1 MLLTLAFSW
10 AETDD
15 SAPLALDGA
24 DFSVVMASKV
34 GEQAGRP
41 VIEAFRQGQGVFALQ
56 QNLDVQGRPVVRL
69 DMQGVRANMRLLL
82 MWRTAADPAQEYAA
96 RLFRNEDGVS
106 WHDLGDAEGWE
117 GTLTDLAVVALGRA
131 GDRPLAL
138 RSVTLQPSRP
148 TTQFASLWTAWT
160 TYQPWTQS
168 SINYL
173 RHEVA
178 DGSRSPLPLVALCCG
193 VAILFSGLLL
203 RLASRF
209 STRST
214 AELTRGFP
222 WRWGWLQSA
231 VVVVLVGW
239 LFLDGL
245 WLQQLLSANR
255 SAWERFSGK
264 SMDERLLADWDGA
277 VYRLAQHLKA
287 SILPQERQH
296 ILLLEEGV
304 VRAHREPHPLRLRY
318 HLLPEHHITAIV
330 GFNGDGLL
338 VTPDVEDP
346 DEVLGKRIE
355 GLRDKT
361 RIDLILVRR
370 RSPEGVS
377 HQTQRQLGLLPD
389 LNTRVVYRSR
399 NLTLYQL
406 LTPLIPEEE
415 SHD

>member
-1 MLLTLAFSW
+1 MLTFPW

-15 SAPLALDGA
+15 AAPLALDGA

-69 DMQGVRANMRLLL
+69 DMQGIRANMRLLL

-96 RLFRNEDGVS
+96 RLFRSEDGVS

-168 SINYL
+168 TINYL

-178 DGSRSPLPLVALCCG
+178 DGSPSPLPLVALCCG
-193 VAILFSGLLL
+193 VAILFGGFLWWLVS
-203 RLASRF
+203 RLSFRN
-209 STRST
+209 T
-214 AELTRGFP
+214 AVLAREFP
-222 WRWGWLQSA
+222 WRRRWLQSA
-231 VVVVLVGW
+231 VVVALVGW

-245 WLQQLLSANR
+245 WLQQMLSANR

-264 SMDERLLADWDGA
+264 STDERFLADWDGA
-277 VYRLAQHLKA
+277 VYRLAQHLKG
-287 SILPQERQH
+287 SVLPEERQH

-304 VRAHREPHPLRLRY
+304 IRAHREPHPLRLRY

-338 VTPDVEDP
+338 VAPDVEDP
-346 DEVLGKRIE
+346 DEALEKRIE
-355 GLRDKT
+355 GLQDNT

-377 HQTQRQLGLLPD
+377 HQTQRQLGLLPGLD
-389 LNTRVVYRSR
+389 TRVVYRAR

-406 LTPLIPEEE
+406 LAPRIPEEQVR
-415 SHD
+415 D